1 MGLYDRDY
9 TRIGR
14 RPGIGQRSM
23 VKTLILINV
32 VVFLIDSVLFGSAR
46 AAALAPTSWGAFSVE
61 QGVYG
66 LQVWRVVT
74 YQFLHGGFFHL
85 LFNMIGIYF
94 LGRVLEAHFGERKFL
109 AFYLLSG
116 IGGALLLT
124 LLVLLVPDLLKVS
137 PMTPVVGASGA
148 LYGLVAGLM
157 TVMPNVRVRPLFL
170 PFEFSIKQLGGFFL
184 VLSVLALLAGGRN
197 PGGEAAHLGGALIG
211 WLLARNP
218 RSLDWANRGV
228 SMIKPKRGGR
238 RRSKFKVMSGG
249 KATAA
254 KPSTSGPP
262 TRDEVDAVLDKIAKS
277 GIGSLSTKERDV
289 LERARKDL

>member
-9 TRIGR
+9 SRFGR
-14 RPGIGQRSM
+14 RPGLGQRSM

-32 VVFLIDSVLFGSAR
+32 IVFLIDSVLFGSSR
-46 AAALAPTSWGAFSVE
+46 ATAFAPMSWAAFSVE
-61 QGVYG
+61 QGVFG

-94 LGRVLEAHFGERKFL
+94 LGNVLESQLGPRRFL
-109 AFYLLSG
+109 AFYLLCG
-116 IGGALLLT
+116 IGGALLIT
-124 LLVLLVPDLLKVS
+124 LLVLLVPDFLGVTAW
-137 PMTPVVGASGA
+137 TPVVGASGA

-184 VLSVLALLAGGRN
+184 VLSALALIAGGRN
-197 PGGEAAHLGGALIG
+197 AGGEAAHLGGALIG
-211 WLLARNP
+211 WLLARSP
-218 RSLDWANRGV
+218 RSLDWANQGV
-228 SMIKPKRGGR
+228 SVIKPKRGGR
-238 RRSKFKVMSGG
+238 RRSQFKVVSGG
-249 KATAA
+249 KARAA
-254 KPSTSGPP
+254 KSATSGPP
-262 TRDEVDAVLDKIAKS
+262 SREEVDAVLDKIAKS
-277 GIGSLSTKERDV
+277 GIGSLSANERDV